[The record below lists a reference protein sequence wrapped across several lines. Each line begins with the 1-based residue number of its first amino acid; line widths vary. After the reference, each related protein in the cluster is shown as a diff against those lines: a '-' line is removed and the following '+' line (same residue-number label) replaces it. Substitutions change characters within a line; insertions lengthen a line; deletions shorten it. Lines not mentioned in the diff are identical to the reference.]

1 MQSLVVTAY
10 GSPAAIER
18 ARTLLERAFPGLDAP
33 ETLADIS
40 AYQLQLSAQY
50 RQLADVVILVS
61 LFLAGCSLAVSVAAG
76 LSERKRPF
84 SLLRLSGVPLAM
96 LRRVV
101 VLESAVPLLAAAAVS
116 IAAGF
121 LAAALF
127 VRAQLGYSLQAPG
140 GAYYALVAIGIV
152 ASLGVIAS
160 TLPII
165 DQITGPETA
174 RNE

>member
-1 MQSLVVTAY
+1 LIVTAY
-10 GSPAAIER
+10 GSPESIEQ
-18 ARTLLERAFPGLDAP
+18 ARTLLERAFPALDAP

-40 AYQLQLSAQY
+40 AFQLQLSAQY
-50 RQLADVVILVS
+50 RQLAEVVILVS

-116 IAAGF
+116 IVAGLLAAG
-121 LAAALF
+121 LF
-127 VRAQLGYSLQAPG
+127 VRAQLGYTLQAPG
-140 GAYYALVAIGIV
+140 GGYYALVGIGIA

-165 DQITGPETA
+165 DRITGPETA